1 MKYANKIRQIFMF
14 VLVCLVFSA
23 HASRKQEVTLIMV
36 PRTKAMVRL
45 GVDISNRYPTLFVSY
60 LLGANGAV
68 SLHGWTGSKWVNIT
82 PEAFVAG
89 SFFRKAPDS
98 VLIVEKKNVPFPEKL
113 IPAEEWGKNI
123 SKITTTQLR
132 PLIHLAG
139 QYFNFSYKE
148 WAWFAEHYGMKMDA
162 INPEGLNVKWYD
174 KRLVDHFGEDNSF
187 GTEDLQYWVVVR
199 QAVAITPVAEPE
211 VEVAAPEAEATAV
224 ETEEEVVGNP
234 FTNEVPAAVVFGA
247 PDAPEEKK

>member
-1 MKYANKIRQIFMF
+1 MKYANKILQVS
-14 VLVCLVFSA
+14 VLVLTCLAFSA
-23 HASRKQEVTLIMV
+23 QASRKQEVTLIMV

-45 GVDISNRYPTLFVSY
+45 GMDVSNRYPTLFISY

-82 PEAFVAG
+82 PEAFADG

-98 VLIVEKKNVPFPEKL
+98 VLIVETQKVPVPERL
-113 IPAEEWGKNI
+113 IPPEEWGKNV

-132 PLIHLAG
+132 PLIHLVG

-148 WAWFAEHYGMKMDA
+148 WAWFSERYKMKMDA

-174 KRLVDHFGEDNSF
+174 KRLVDHFGDDNSY
-187 GTEDLQYWVVVR
+187 GAEDLQYWVVVR
-199 QAVAITPVAEPE
+199 QVEAITPVTELE
-211 VEVAAPEAEATAV
+211 ETHEADATAS

-234 FTNEVPAAVVFGA
+234 FTNEVPAAIILGA
-247 PDAPEEKK
+247 PDAPEEIK